1 MKKYLLVVEEF
12 DPAKSYPIKIRPQ
25 YARVLSSFQKG
36 QKINPKDCINE
47 NQSHFTFKET
57 HKAASGAIYHA
68 LTLGRKIG
76 VLRDATAQEAGLP
89 ISYEDF
95 CRLETVQYFINQHK
109 GSRYKNFDPKF
120 RNGTADNYSRNLWKF
135 NNWLTGREFEYFGYV
150 STGGDS
156 FRREKTKVQ
165 LQSVEHF
172 LKLYQET
179 FHTEKDFVKLIKTY
193 MMDSVNALKRSNTV
207 KLIYNSI
214 KSYFDKNDKSTKAFY
229 LYRQYG
235 FFFIPCLNCFWRN

>member
-76 VLRDATAQEAGLP
+76 VLRDMTAQEAGVP

-95 CRLETVQYFINQHK
+95 CRLEVVDEESQV
-109 GSRYKNFDPKF
+109 R
-120 RNGTADNYSRNLWKF
+120 AD
-135 NNWLTGREFEYFGYV
+135 E
-150 STGGDS
+150 
-156 FRREKTKVQ
+156 
-165 LQSVEHF
+165 
-172 LKLYQET
+172 
-179 FHTEKDFVKLIKTY
+179 
-193 MMDSVNALKRSNTV
+193 A
-207 KLIYNSI
+207 
-214 KSYFDKNDKSTKAFY
+214 
-229 LYRQYG
+229 
-235 FFFIPCLNCFWRN
+235 